1 MMEMA
6 EKPFS
11 SWHRQLLWL
20 VGYGRWTPCS
30 FLRSSQ
36 VFKETPLLKNPISS
50 QESMQLCQILV
61 NLWAS
66 FGRFIKSTHSNKI
79 CSGNI
84 LGRQWL
90 ENWIPYMAYCTYTKC
105 KILLLQEY
113 LFHFLKLK
121 KLDMGTGIKW
131 YMFDYSFNLIFN
143 ESTNLHC

>member
-1 MMEMA
+1 MT
-6 EKPFS
+6 S
-11 SWHRQLLWL
+11 STFVTRRLWKMN
-20 VGYGRWTPCS
+20 TMQ
-30 FLRSSQ
+30 FFRSSQ

-50 QESMQLCQILV
+50 QESMQLSQILV

-105 KILLLQEY
+105 KILLLQDY
-113 LFHFLKLK
+113 LFHFLKI
-121 KLDMGTGIKW
+121 T
-131 YMFDYSFNLIFN
+131 N
-143 ESTNLHC
+143 ESCTKLSLPKSAYTALPLGLLS